1 MKHWI
6 QRSAYWLA
14 LTVLL
19 SACGGGSSPSTAD
32 VATPPVKSAPEQDMP
47 TTGEVLRKVYDPN
60 YSVPDGFFVD
70 ERAST
75 PQSYTVYHV
84 KDPSVSYEL
93 CTDDFSTAA
102 TWEDADNTSRQVNG
116 YYVGHTENERYF
128 EFVRELS
135 YGNSVGNIDDL
146 TSPGFSRVFKCSYAT
161 RDGVDR
167 SLLSGYA
174 GKINARPLSSEVLR
188 EYVEY
193 LWQFTF
199 FNVSAKSVLESYGT
213 DSADALQRTLL
224 LGFATLQGADQ
235 CDLVE
240 VIEWTF
246 SADLLS
252 GEVVS
257 QFDPVL
263 SFQAELRDGVP
274 AVCNTP

>member
-135 YGNSVGNIDDL
+135 YSNSVGNIDDL

>member
-1 MKHWI
+1 MSLP
-6 QRSAYWLA
+6 R
-14 LTVLL
+14 
-19 SACGGGSSPSTAD
+19 
-32 VATPPVKSAPEQDMP
+32 
-47 TTGEVLRKVYDPN
+47 

>member
-14 LTVLL
+14 LTILL

-32 VATPPVKSAPEQDMP
+32 VATPPVQSAPEQDMP

-240 VIEWTF
+240 VVEWTF
-246 SADLLS
+246 SADLLT